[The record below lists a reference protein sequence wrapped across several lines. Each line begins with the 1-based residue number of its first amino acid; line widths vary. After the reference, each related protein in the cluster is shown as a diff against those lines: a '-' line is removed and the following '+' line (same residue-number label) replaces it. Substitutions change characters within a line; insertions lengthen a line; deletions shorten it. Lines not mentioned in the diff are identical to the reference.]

1 MNKVIYD
8 SIDAVCID
16 FVNKYEQLNKDNLET
31 AAIISRYDNM
41 KKILEAIIKKGYPI
55 RMIELFDQ
63 ECDNYDA
70 EYLLAISDG
79 EIWVEKAMR
88 ESDDGE
94 YQYLNLFYEI
104 VFVTDDCDNKVYDYI
119 EADKIIACFVDP
131 DYHEHGV
138 VATEYMAEVS
148 DPEPYYI
155 CTIAVTNREDGQKTL
170 TLSQESKFTD
180 SDLRSAME
188 KFLV

>member
-8 SIDAVCID
+8 SIDAVCTD
-16 FVNKYEQLNKDNLET
+16 FVNTYKQLNGNNLEV

-41 KKILEAIIKKGYPI
+41 KKILETIIKKGWPI

-70 EYLLAISDG
+70 EYLLVISDG

-119 EADKIIACFVDP
+119 EADKIITCFVDP

-138 VATEYMAEVS
+138 DATEYMAEVS

-155 CTIAVTNREDGQKTL
+155 CTIAVTNGEDGQKTL